1 LCFNLPK
8 IMRRSSTSRAYA
20 INSGEEES
28 EGCCGRMASRMNRVK
43 AFLAK
48 HFCDFCAAI
57 PSICLILLA
66 LLIILLVLAIIP
78 VAVLTYSKIG
88 FSSSSN
94 ANAKEEI
101 SFQPVEVIRM
111 RDDSVWPL
119 NATKSTA
126 LKESEL
132 TTRMFVPPNVTSCN
146 GQGFTCLDDPNMVIG
161 KHKRCDGRADC
172 ADGSDEHDC
181 QNCLTAF
188 SCAAKIGSNQRK
200 CLRGDM
206 ICNGSP
212 QCDDGS
218 DESLYCRENCDIDEY
233 KCKDHDSC
241 IPFEFKCDG
250 DDHCPAGDD
259 EIGCTSCTGGAK
271 FCAITQKCIPI
282 WKICDGVFDCPDKS
296 DEMDCDCE
304 TCSGSDTALCKG
316 EETDM
321 CIQKSNVC
329 DGVSQCP
336 NGEDEEQCAG
346 SCPIITDVATNSSVQ
361 CADGNY
367 YNLKYACSGLYP
379 MCQNACTECNKE
391 LAFQCADNSTC
402 IHRSQVCDGRFDCLD
417 KSDEKDCAALK
428 KDCNTEETRCDA
440 FADCPDSN
448 DELNCKTC
456 KSPAFHCKSE
466 DKCIPSHQRCDGIEQ
481 CADGSDERGCSC
493 EDCSIHPFPLYSC
506 ERGQRCFRMDDICD
520 PHTRCP
526 DPTRRDKL
534 FCATRN
540 KEYF

>member
-1 LCFNLPK
+1 VFQLVKMLR
-8 IMRRSSTSRAYA
+8 MASSSRIYVVNTA
-20 INSGEEES
+20 EEKS
-28 EGCCGRMASRMNRVK
+28 IGCCGRMASGMNRFK
-43 AFLAK
+43 AFLGRN
-48 HFCDFCAAI
+48 FCDFCAAI

-66 LLIILLVLAIIP
+66 LLIIFLVLAIVP
-78 VAVLTYSKIG
+78 VAIMTYTKTG
-88 FSSSSN
+88 FSSKISL
-94 ANAKEEI
+94 KGDDEI
-101 SFQPVEVIRM
+101 PLEHMEVIRINGT
-111 RDDSVWPL
+111 DWPFTG
-119 NATKSTA
+119 NKSTPS
-126 LKESEL
+126 KNYEL
-132 TTRMFVPPNVTSCN
+132 TTRMFVPPNVTSCT
-146 GQGFTCLDDPNMVIG
+146 GQGFTCVSDPSIVIG

-172 ADGSDEHDC
+172 PDGSDEHDC

-206 ICNGSP
+206 ICNGVSN
-212 QCDDGS
+212 CDDGS
-218 DESLYCRENCDIDEY
+218 DESTYCREKCEPNEY
-233 KCKDHDSC
+233 KCKDHNSC
-241 IPFEFKCDG
+241 IPNEFRCDG

-271 FCAITQKCIPI
+271 FCAVTKKCIPI
-282 WKICDGVFDCPDKS
+282 WKVCDGVFDCPDKS

-304 TCSGSDTALCKG
+304 TCSGSNTALCKG
-316 EETDM
+316 EKTDM

-336 NGEDEEQCAG
+336 NGEDEEECAG
-346 SCPIITDVATNSSVQ
+346 SCSKIADVIAHNNDVQ
-361 CADGNY
+361 CSDGNHY
-367 YNLKYACSGLYP
+367 TWKYACSGLYP
-379 MCQNACTECNKE
+379 KCQGACKECNKE

-402 IHRSQVCDGRFDCLD
+402 IHRSQVCDGRVDCAD
-417 KSDEKDCAALK
+417 SSDEKDCAALK

-440 FADCPDSN
+440 FADCDDGR
-448 DELNCKTC
+448 DEVDCKKC
-456 KSPAFHCKSE
+456 KEPAFHCVAE

-493 EDCSIHPFPLYSC
+493 DDCSIHPFPLYSC

-526 DPTRRDKL
+526 NPTRRDKL